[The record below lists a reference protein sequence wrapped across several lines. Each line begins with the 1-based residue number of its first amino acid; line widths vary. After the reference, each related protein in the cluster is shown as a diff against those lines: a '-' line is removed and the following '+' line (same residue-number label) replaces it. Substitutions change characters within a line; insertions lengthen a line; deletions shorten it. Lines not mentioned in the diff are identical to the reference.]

1 MTGPSLGAVV
11 DASAL
16 LAALHDEPGGQEV
29 ERVLDHAVLST
40 VNLTEVAQ
48 RGLAQGIASEGF
60 AEDLEAVGLTIVPFT
75 AEDAML
81 AARLWRETRN
91 LGLSLGDRACLALG
105 IRLGLP
111 VLTADRAWGELS
123 LDVDITLIR

>member
-1 MTGPSLGAVV
+1 MTLGVVV

-29 ERVLDHAVLST
+29 ERVLGQAALST

-48 RGLAQGIASEGF
+48 MSLARRIVSEGF
-60 AEDLEAVGLTIVPFT
+60 TEDLQAVGLTIFPFT
-75 AEDAML
+75 AGDAML
-81 AARLWRETRN
+81 AAKLWQDTRSV
-91 LGLSLGDRACLALG
+91 GLSLGDRACLALG
-105 IRLGLP
+105 MRLGLP

-123 LDVDITLIR
+123 LDVDVTLIR